1 IAGEYDGL
9 SRQQKVV
16 AKYFEDNR
24 GRIAVDRISE
34 IAARCEVQPSAIV
47 RFAQRF
53 GFSGFSE
60 MQAVFREAFDAG
72 EKGRSR
78 NYQQRIRSII
88 KGKPG
93 RVTATAIARVSIEN
107 SRTGLDELAGSLDD
121 AQ

>member
-1 IAGEYDGL
+1 MFSSCCIVQSAMADLATTAAAPEQLMQRIAGEYDGL

-72 EKGRSR
+72 EESRS
-78 NYQQRIRSII
+78 
-88 KGKPG
+88 
-93 RVTATAIARVSIEN
+93 
-107 SRTGLDELAGSLDD
+107 
-121 AQ
+121 